1 MLLFLG
7 RGQVLYL
14 LRQLKPRNHWQKL
27 LEVFCYVFHKIKCNN
42 SIAFITFFFPWNII
56 KKRWIAKSFLHK
68 PCLFLKEINYFKGFR
83 SLIFFFFSGWNSLS
97 KGPGDNYLLLSVH
110 SPFAWCC
117 FFDTQSARRKAIT
130 ILINFIK
137 RDTSFWSNNR
147 IKKN

>member
-83 SLIFFFFSGWNSLS
+83 SLIFFFFFWMKFLIEGTWWQL
-97 KGPGDNYLLLSVH
+97 
-110 SPFAWCC
+110 PFAKCSFTFCLVLLFWH
-117 FFDTQSARRKAIT
+117 T
-130 ILINFIK
+130 ICSKKSDNNIDQLHQERHFILEQQQ
-137 RDTSFWSNNR
+137 N
-147 IKKN
+147 